1 MCLPALAAL
10 PAIVPALLS
19 AATTAATGAISMIS
33 QNQQQNAQ
41 IDAQNQQA
49 RLNMQAA
56 RDQYGV
62 RSAATAARQNELQA
76 QEAAESFETKVAQTR
91 AGGEARAAFAGRG
104 VGGGALDSVLRDYA
118 AQGGRSRAASNQR
131 LRFAGGQL
139 AAERAGNYA
148 GLKETY
154 ASNPLQARKSIGIG
168 DWAGLALNSASA
180 GMGSSGTKW
189 SDLLSF

>member
-19 AATTAATGAISMIS
+19 AATTAATGAISMYT
-33 QNQQQNAQ
+33 QNQAQNAQ
-41 IDAQNQQA
+41 IDAQNEQA
-49 RLNMQAA
+49 KLNTQAA
-56 RDQYGV
+56 REQFAV
-62 RSAATAARQNELQA
+62 RNTATASKQAELQA
-76 QEAAESFETKVAQTR
+76 QEAAEAFETRVAQSR
-91 AGGEARAAFAGRG
+91 AEGEARTAFAGRG

-154 ASNPLQARKSIGIG
+154 SSNPIQARRSLGFM
-168 DWAGLALNSASA
+168 DYAGVALNAA
-180 GMGSSGTKW
+180 GSGFGR
-189 SDLLSF
+189 LLS